1 MDIDYDYYDHINYIY
16 YFKDLKY
23 QFSTGLLLSTV
34 ITGTYHKEASSLR
47 RFMTKFLLSWLRGQ
61 GKRKGWEE

>member
-1 MDIDYDYYDHINYIY
+1 MHSIIILIMDIDYDYYDHINYIY

-34 ITGTYHKEASSLR
+34 ITGTYHKEAS
-47 RFMTKFLLSWLRGQ
+47 
-61 GKRKGWEE
+61 

>member
-1 MDIDYDYYDHINYIY
+1 MVECLIRSQRKSFVHSIIILIMDIDYDYYDHINYIY

-34 ITGTYHKEASSLR
+34 ITGTYHKEAS
-47 RFMTKFLLSWLRGQ
+47 
-61 GKRKGWEE
+61 